1 MGRRT
6 PDYSNDGRRTRCL
19 GVCHNRKMTKIFK
32 WLFFTAL
39 ALMAL
44 LLMAIFGLHR
54 WINTDA
60 FRQRMER
67 DASAAL
73 GVPVAVDSIQVDVW
87 PLPAVALGNLRLQS
101 TPPVTLERL
110 EVRPDWRALLQG
122 QLVVSTLIVRKAVLP
137 QQGIDAV
144 LLAMQKKKPVA
155 SAIASSTAANAPAVT
170 AQPVQ
175 APKTAPAPAAIT
187 VANAAVTSDGQPP
200 TDAVQWLPRRT
211 VFDDV
216 TWVSNAGTSTAIE
229 GETRL
234 GPDALPDTVLLKII
248 RGNLQGLRAEL
259 KREPHVAGS
268 TAGSATQADQWAL
281 QVNVGGGKIDGKLGL
296 HRGAASGDAS
306 GLAVQGNLETRG
318 VEVSALTAPNK
329 PLTGLIDASTTLQSR
344 AATTA
349 ALIDA
354 LQTQT
359 SFTVRDATLNGI
371 DLAKAIKSAGTD
383 RSGQTRLQTLTG
395 QVSSQGRAL
404 QLSNLIASSGV
415 LSATGNVTV
424 SPLKVLAGNLSV
436 NLANDSKLGS
446 ALGGGVS
453 VPLVVGGT
461 VEKPDVSVSR
471 AGLLGAALGTGA
483 GARLGD
489 KLGEKL
495 GGLKGLFGK

>member
-1 MGRRT
+1 MGLRA
-6 PDYSNDGRRTRCL
+6 PEYLNNGRRTRCV
-19 GVCHNRKMTKIFK
+19 GVCHNQAMTKILK
-32 WLFFTAL
+32 WLFSAAL
-39 ALMAL
+39 ALIVL
-44 LLMAIFGLHR
+44 LLAAVFGLQR
-54 WINTDA
+54 WVSTDD

-73 GVPVAVDSIQVDVW
+73 GVPVAISSIQVDVW
-87 PLPAVALGNLRLQS
+87 PLPAVALGNLQLQS
-101 TPPVTLERL
+101 KPPVTLERL
-110 EVRPDWRALLQG
+110 EIRPDWRALLQR

-144 LLAMQKKKPVA
+144 LLAMQKKKQADSGPPFA
-155 SAIASSTAANAPAVT
+155 PANATTATAATAAATAV
-170 AQPVQ
+170 AVVQPIQ
-175 APKTAPAPAAIT
+175 APKTTLAPA
-187 VANAAVTSDGQPP
+187 
-200 TDAVQWLPRRT
+200 TDAAQYLPRRT

-229 GETRL
+229 GEVRS
-234 GPDALPDTVLLKII
+234 GPDALPDSALLKII

-259 KREPHVAGS
+259 KREPRAASS
-268 TAGSATQADQWAL
+268 TAGDTTQADQWAL
-281 QVNVGGGKIDGKLGL
+281 QVFVGGGKIDGKLGL
-296 HRGAASGDAS
+296 QRGAASGGS
-306 GLAVQGNLETRG
+306 NGLAVQGTLQTRG

-329 PLTGLIDASTTLQSR
+329 PLTGLIDASTNLQSR

-371 DLAKAIKSAGTD
+371 DLAKAIQSAGAD
-383 RSGQTRLQTLTG
+383 RSGQTKLQTLTG

-404 QLSNLIASSGV
+404 QLSNLVASSGV
-415 LSATGNVTV
+415 LSATGHVTV
-424 SPLKVLAGNLSV
+424 SPLKALAGQLSV
-436 NLANDSKLGS
+436 NLANDSKLGN
-446 ALGGGVS
+446 ALGGGLK

-461 VEKPDVSVSR
+461 LEKPDVSVSR

-483 GARLGD
+483 GAKLGD

>member
-1 MGRRT
+1 MA
-6 PDYSNDGRRTRCL
+6 
-19 GVCHNRKMTKIFK
+19 VCHNRRMKKILK

-39 ALMAL
+39 ALIVL
-44 LLMAIFGLHR
+44 LLAAVFGLHR
-54 WINTDA
+54 WVNTED
-60 FRQRMER
+60 FRQRIER

-73 GVPVAVDSIQVDVW
+73 GVPVAVGSIQVDAW
-87 PLPAVALGNLRLQS
+87 PLPAVALGNLKLQS
-101 TPPVTLERL
+101 QPPVTLERL
-110 EVRPDWRALLQG
+110 EVRPDWRALLQRR
-122 QLVVSTLIVRKAVLP
+122 LVVSTLIVRKAVLP

-144 LLAMQKKKPVA
+144 LLAMQKKKQTA
-155 SAIASSTAANAPAVT
+155 SATVFSTTVNAATITSKPS
-170 AQPVQ
+170 Q
-175 APKTAPAPAAIT
+175 APKSAPAPAAIS
-187 VANAAVTSDGQPP
+187 VANAAVTINEKPP
-200 TDAVQWLPRRT
+200 ANAAQWLPRRA

-229 GETRL
+229 GETLL
-234 GPDALPDTVLLKII
+234 GPDALPDSVLLKII

-259 KREPHVAGS
+259 KREPHAANS
-268 TAGSATQADQWAL
+268 TAGNTPLNDQWAL
-281 QVNVGGGKIDGKLGL
+281 QVFVGGGKIDGKLGL
-296 HRGAASGDAS
+296 QRGDAS
-306 GLAVQGNLETRG
+306 GGASGLTVQGKLETRG

-329 PLTGLIDASTTLQSR
+329 PLTGLIDASTTLQSH

-383 RSGQTRLQTLTG
+383 RSGQTRLQALTG
-395 QVSSQGRAL
+395 QVSSQGHAL
-404 QLSNLIASSGV
+404 QLSNLVASSGV

-424 SPLKVLAGNLSV
+424 SPLKALAGQLSV

-483 GARLGD
+483 GA
-489 KLGEKL
+489 KLSDQLSEKL
-495 GGLKGLFGK
+495 GALKGLFGK